1 MPTTHDL
8 TPTTPSRR
16 RLLQALAL
24 VAAQNTLA
32 CSQPEQQHKFSIEI
46 LHGVSRVNG
55 TRLADDRLETIQ
67 SNVEQNLAEIKA
79 IRRFD
84 LDERTEPAT
93 IFLAKL

>member
-1 MPTTHDL
+1 VPTTHDL
-8 TPTTPSRR
+8 TPTAPSRR
-16 RLLQALAL
+16 RLLQTLAL
-24 VAAQNTLA
+24 LAGQSTLA
-32 CSQPEQQHKFSIEI
+32 CNQAAPQHKFSIEI

-79 IRRFD
+79 IRQFD

-93 IFLAKL
+93 VFLAKL

>member
-1 MPTTHDL
+1 VPTTNN
-8 TPTTPSRR
+8 PTDPTRR

-24 VAAQNTLA
+24 LTAQSTLS
-32 CSQPEQQHKFSIEI
+32 CNNQTNPQHKFSIEI

-55 TRLADDRLETIQ
+55 THLADDRLETIQ
-67 SNVEQNLAEIKA
+67 TKVEQNLAEIKA
-79 IRRFD
+79 IRHFD